1 MAKVELRR
9 GYAESFVC
17 LVHICLQDSKKQK
30 NPQHRPVSYFPDA
43 LLFSLPVENK
53 LCFCSVSLFSPTVS
67 YYFSISSF
75 CHFALFLV
83 L

>member
-1 MAKVELRR
+1 MH
-9 GYAESFVC
+9 VC
-17 LVHICLQDSKKQK
+17 LQYSKNKK
-30 NPQHRPVSYFPDA
+30 SPQRRAVSYFPDA
-43 LLFSLPVENK
+43 FLCSLPVENK
-53 LCFCSVSLFSPTVS
+53 LFFCSVCLFSPTVS